1 MQKGLILLSN
11 RAEHRVPLTV
21 AVDNRNTTNNDLQN
35 YNGDG
40 VAHAWGGTSSLTD
53 SPRFSLPLLRNIRV
67 VKSGRTRWKV
77 HVKCDSHC
85 IMSKKMGMVALRS
98 SISGTSVISS
108 MGPTISGMN
117 LIL

>member
-11 RAEHRVPLTV
+11 GAEHRVPLTV
-21 AVDNRNTTNNDLQN
+21 AVDNRYTTNSDLQN
-35 YNGDG
+35 YNGAG
-40 VAHAWGGTSSLTD
+40 VARVGGTSSLTKALFAAVAQH
-53 SPRFSLPLLRNIRV
+53 SCHY
-67 VKSGRTRWKV
+67 SGRTRWKL